1 MQYLVTHRAP
11 RRAQPFITLNKM
23 IVRGAS
29 QVLSAPKAA
38 GARRES
44 GDRRLWVTEE
54 AGGQP
59 AAQLWEEK
67 KEATQRDTNAR
78 VLRGARRR
86 GGPAQ
91 TRKGGKPR
99 G

>member
-29 QVLSAPKAA
+29 QVLSAPETA

-59 AAQLWEEK
+59 AAQLCEDGLSHVVCEAEEGD
-67 KEATQRDTNAR
+67 EGHTVAEDED
-78 VLRGARRR
+78 
-86 GGPAQ
+86 PID
-91 TRKGGKPR
+91 
-99 G
+99 